1 MYDVAIIGTGPAG
14 LSAALTLKL
23 HNKEIIWLG
32 SPALS
37 DKVGKSEK
45 IANYPGVPMV
55 SGADLNAAFAAQ
67 AREMGLEPK
76 DARVTN
82 IADMGDRFM
91 VLADNEMY
99 EARTLLLATGVAVA
113 KGMEGEAELL
123 GRGVSY
129 CATCDGFLYK
139 GKTVAVFCTDE
150 RMVHDI
156 RYLEEI
162 CGKVYVYTTF
172 GYGASADNAGGT
184 ENAVV
189 PGNTEILR
197 SPIRKLSG
205 GLKCDSVEL
214 ADGIKLDVDGVFIL
228 RPAIAPATLFPGL
241 ETDGAHIKTGRS
253 QETNYKGCFAAG
265 DCTGRPYQIA
275 KAVGEGNIAA
285 HAILECLSKPE

>member
-1 MYDVAIIGTGPAG
+1 MIYDVAIVGTGPAG
-14 LSAALTLKL
+14 LAAALTLKL
-23 HNKEIIWLG
+23 HNKEIIWFG
-32 SPALS
+32 SPELS

-67 AREMGLEPK
+67 AKEMELEPK

-82 IADMGDRFM
+82 IADMGDKFM
-91 VLADNEMY
+91 LLADNEMY
-99 EARTLLLATGVAVA
+99 EARALLLATGMAAA

-156 RYLEEI
+156 KYLEEI
-162 CGKVYVYTTF
+162 SGKLYIYTGF
-172 GYGASADNAGGT
+172 GYKTDA
-184 ENAVV
+184 ENAEVL
-189 PGNTEILR
+189 EK
-197 SPIRKLSG
+197 PIKKLSG
-205 GLKCDSVEL
+205 GFKCDSIEL
-214 ADGIKLDVDGVFIL
+214 SDGTKLDVDGVFIL

-241 ETDGAHIKTGRS
+241 ETDGAHIKVGRS

-275 KAVGEGNIAA
+275 KAVGEGNVAA
-285 HAILECLSKPE
+285 HAILEYLG

>member
-23 HNKEIIWLG
+23 HNKEIIWFG

-55 SGADLNAAFAAQ
+55 SGTDLNAAFEAQ
-67 AREMGLEPK
+67 AKEMELEPK

-82 IADMGDRFM
+82 IADMGGKYM
-91 VLADNEMY
+91 VLADNEVY
-99 EARTLLLATGVAVA
+99 ETRAILLATGVASA

-150 RMVHDI
+150 RMAHDI
-156 RYLEEI
+156 KYLEEI
-162 CGKVYVYTTF
+162 CGKVYVYTSF
-172 GYGASADNAGGT
+172 GYEAAAETT
-184 ENAVV
+184 EKL
-189 PGNTEILR
+189 G
-197 SPIRKLSG
+197 SPFKKLSG

-214 ADGIKLDVDGVFIL
+214 ANGTKLDVDGVFIL

-241 ETDGAHIKTGRS
+241 ETEGAHIKAGRS
-253 QETNYKGCFAAG
+253 QETNYKGCYAAG

-275 KAVGEGNIAA
+275 KAVGEGNVAA
-285 HAILECLSKPE
+285 HAILEYLNEQ

>member
-14 LSAALTLKL
+14 LAAALTLKL
-23 HNKEIIWLG
+23 HNKEIIWFG
-32 SPALS
+32 SPELS

-67 AREMGLEPK
+67 AKEMDLEPK

-99 EARTLLLATGVAVA
+99 EARALLLATGVASA
-113 KGMEGEAELL
+113 KGMEGEADLL

-139 GKTVAVFCTDE
+139 GKTVAVYCTDE
-150 RMVHDI
+150 RMAHDI
-156 RYLEEI
+156 SYLEEI
-162 CGKVYVYTTF
+162 CGKVYIYTSF
-172 GYGASADNAGGT
+172 GYEPAAAAGAEGQGKSEVLG
-184 ENAVV
+184 
-189 PGNTEILR
+189 
-197 SPIRKLSG
+197 SPFKKLSG

-214 ADGIKLDVDGVFIL
+214 FDGTKLDVDGVFIL
-228 RPAIAPATLFPGL
+228 RPAIAPSTLFPGL
-241 ETDGAHIKTGRS
+241 ETDGAHIKVGRS

-275 KAVGEGNIAA
+275 KAVGEGNVAA
-285 HAILECLSKPE
+285 HSILEYLSGK